1 MNIVFL
7 DVDGV
12 LNNLNDAIAFR
23 NKYNRAF
30 GSGFDWPFNKESM
43 ECLRKIVLK
52 SDARIVIVST
62 WRKSPEGRRILTNKL
77 KEYGLADRIEGSV
90 SDLART
96 FTYSRGYEI
105 YDFLTK
111 YPNSNFVILD
121 DESYRDFTNIVG
133 LDLTKHLV
141 YLDRFVGLK
150 KKHVK
155 YALKILN
162 SKF

>member
-30 GSGFDWPFNKESM
+30 GSGFNWPFNKESM

-52 SDARIVIVST
+52 SNSRIVITST
-62 WRKSPEGRRILTNKL
+62 WRKSPTGLKVLTTKL
-77 KEYGLADRIEGSV
+77 AEYGIADRVEGLV
-90 SDLART
+90 PDLARN
-96 FTYSRGYEI
+96 FKYSRGYEI
-105 YDFLTK
+105 YEFLKK

-121 DESYRDFTNIVG
+121 DEFYDYFSGDKKI
-133 LDLTKHLV
+133 DLSKHLIH
-141 YLDRFVGLK
+141 LDIHTGLK
-150 KKHVK
+150 KKHIK
-155 YALKILN
+155 PALKILN